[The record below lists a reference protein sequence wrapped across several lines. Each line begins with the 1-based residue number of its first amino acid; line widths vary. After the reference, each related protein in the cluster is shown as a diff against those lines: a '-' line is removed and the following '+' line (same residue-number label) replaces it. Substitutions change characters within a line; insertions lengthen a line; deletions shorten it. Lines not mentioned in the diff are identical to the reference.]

1 MILEVGKMDNF
12 RNRLIHLH
20 HCRGMNWKTIYHI
33 LKKDPQLTSLFH
45 LSSSKNQ
52 SSLYAEYLS
61 DLHSSVIHEQI
72 RQYESNQIHAI
83 TIFDEEY
90 PALLKEIYQP
100 PWVIYAKGDISL
112 LHSPKKLSVVGSRE
126 STAYG
131 ERAIRSLFP
140 KLIEKGFVIV
150 SGLAKGI
157 DALAHRYAIENKGR
171 TIGVIAG
178 GFYHLYP
185 KETEKLALEMMR
197 SQLVISEYP
206 PDTRPSRWQF
216 PMRNRI
222 ISGLTSGT
230 LIIEAKKKSGSL
242 ITANYALNE
251 GREVFALPGSIFSI
265 YSVGTNELIQ
275 QGAKMVT
282 KPEDI
287 LEELP
292 F

>member
-1 MILEVGKMDNF
+1 MDNF

-20 HCRGMNWKTIYHI
+20 HCRGITWKTIYYF
-33 LKKDPQLTSLFH
+33 LKQDPQLKSL
-45 LSSSKNQ
+45 SKD
-52 SSLYAEYLS
+52 SPYLMEHSPVYSECLS
-61 DLHSSVIHEQI
+61 DLNCQAIREQI
-72 RQYESNQIHAI
+72 RQYPSNQIHAI
-83 TIFDEEY
+83 TIFDDEY

-112 LHSPKKLSVVGSRE
+112 LQTPRKLAVVGSRE

-131 ERAIRSLFP
+131 ERAIKYLFP
-140 KLIEKGFVIV
+140 KLIENDYVIV

-157 DALAHRYAIENKGR
+157 DALAHRYAIEYKGR

-185 KETEKLALEMMR
+185 KETAKLAVEMMR
-197 SQLVISEYP
+197 TQLVISEYP
-206 PDTRPSRWQF
+206 PDTRPTKWQF

-230 LIIEAKKKSGSL
+230 LVIEAKKKSGSL

-265 YSVGTNELIQ
+265 YSLGTNELIQ
-275 QGAKMVT
+275 QGAKMVIR
-282 KPEDI
+282 PEDI
-287 LEELP
+287 FEE
-292 F
+292 FSF